1 MDILDEFKFSFE
13 GDVSDE
19 SWIKEYYSV
28 DSSSHQIY
36 PELVCFP
43 KEEDDIKVS
52 LSFAAKNG
60 LSISCRGAGTSL
72 LGQSLSNGI
81 VLDFTKYMNK
91 ILELDLQ
98 SNTVSVQ
105 PGIVKGLLDK
115 ELRKHNKFLPPNPA
129 SSNYCTIGGM
139 VSNNSSG
146 PYGLGYGSI
155 LRYLQHVDFVYPN
168 GENGFAENSVCD
180 DRLKKILLP
189 LFSIYDKI
197 PPLYP
202 NVSKNSCGYR
212 LDSVFN
218 PAFSPQN
225 LFAAS
230 EGTLAIFN
238 SLKLTIIDLPVF
250 RSLFIVYFPNILK
263 ACIYSNK
270 ILSTRPVALELLD
283 ASVMDSSIKSATAN
297 HNGCLLFIEYFYQY
311 RSQINSIFELLKN
324 AIGSEGKVLEHAHDV
339 DSINKLWSSR
349 KNALN
354 MAIRYTVGNR
364 KPFTIFEDT
373 AVSVSHLYEYVTYI
387 LTLYKEYN
395 LSYVMYGH
403 LGNGNL
409 HTRPIVSDDGYSDN
423 QLHSK
428 QTMILDNIT
437 HLIFSKIREYKGT
450 ITAEHGDGISRTPY
464 IKNVYNSF
472 ILSYFKYIKKSFDP
486 LNILNPGKII
496 L

>member
-1 MDILDEFKFSFE
+1 MDILDEFKFSFK
-13 GDVSDE
+13 GDASNE

-36 PELVCFP
+36 PELICFP
-43 KEEDDIKVS
+43 KEEQDIKVS
-52 LSFAAKNG
+52 LSFATKNG

-91 ILELDLQ
+91 ILDLDLQ

-115 ELRKHNKFLPPNPA
+115 ELHKHNKFLPPNPA

-155 LRYLQHVDFVYPN
+155 LRHLQHVDFIYSN
-168 GENGFAENSVCD
+168 GENGFAENGICD
-180 DRLKKILLP
+180 NRLKKVLLP

-197 PPLYP
+197 PPSYP
-202 NVSKNSCGYR
+202 DVSKNSCGYR
-212 LDSVFN
+212 LDSIFN

-238 SLKLTIIDLPVF
+238 TLKLEIMDLPIF
-250 RSLFIVYFPNILK
+250 RSLFIVYFPSVLK
-263 ACIYSNK
+263 ACFYSNK
-270 ILSTRPVALELLD
+270 ILSTKPVALELLD
-283 ASVMDSSIKSATAN
+283 ASVMDSSIKSATAKQ
-297 HNGCLLFIEYFYQY
+297 NGCLLFIEYFYQY
-311 RSQINSIFELLKN
+311 KSHINTIFGLLRN
-324 AIGSEGKVLEHAHDV
+324 AIYSEGKVLEHAHDV

-354 MAIRYTVGNR
+354 TAIKYTVGNR

-373 AVSVSHLYEYVTYI
+373 AVSICHLHEYITFM
-387 LTLYKEYN
+387 LNLFKEYG

-409 HTRPIVSDDGYSDN
+409 HTRPIITDNGNSDD
-423 QLHSK
+423 QLDSK
-428 QTMILDNIT
+428 QTMMLDNIT
-437 HLIFSKIREYKGT
+437 HLIFSKVREYKGT

-464 IKNVYNSF
+464 IKYVYNSF
-472 ILSYFKYIKKSFDP
+472 ILYYFNYIKKSLDP

-496 L
+496 I